1 MYIEKKKIK
10 ERFLSIFSENK
21 DRVFIID
28 AFKDK
33 NYTFG
38 EFLSL
43 SLKVGSFL
51 KKNNVVSGDR
61 IVYILP
67 NSIETT
73 FFYFASIFIGA
84 TAVPINPVYNL
95 RDIEFIIKSVNPRLI
110 VTTVKQVPKIKNMC
124 TEENIVLVVGSAQ
137 EVKDTKGS
145 IIFTLDVILNN
156 NEIKPFDGVKEDDP
170 CSVLIYTSGTTS
182 RPKGIMRSLS
192 KFISNAMVFSSELD
206 INRDSRFLNILP
218 MAYLGGYYNLLLL
231 PFSVGASV
239 VIWETFGPKTP
250 LFFWDIVEKYKV
262 NTLWFVPTIMAIMLE
277 IDRTDKGYELC
288 QKIVKRA
295 LVGTA
300 PLSSSL
306 KRNFED
312 KYGIKLY
319 ENYGL
324 SETLFISTESSRYIS
339 AEMSVGRVVDDVE
352 VVIKDD
358 KGSIMPVNKEGE
370 IWVKSPYLMEEY
382 YSFDTDVPK
391 VLNKEELFPTG
402 DIGYVAPKG
411 ELFIT
416 GRKKDLII
424 KGGINVSPKAIE
436 DVLYEYPHLEEVAV
450 IGVPHD
456 IYGEDIVAVLRMQKG
471 INFEKETEK
480 IKEFCKTNLS
490 LVQMP
495 THFFEIEELPKSPT
509 GKIQKYKIK
518 NMLLAK
524 MKFSSLS
531 DKGIEQNQSNL
542 NDLLMVV
549 SKVKTEV
556 ERPAKDVIEA
566 FKSFPTSIISDCFN
580 RLRVMNGIRPLIKGR
595 SFAGSAF
602 TVEEVEGGNLM
613 SHIALDHVC
622 SGDVLV
628 IDGKAITSRS
638 CWGGLQTKCAE
649 MKKVAAIVIN
659 GVVRDF
665 EKIENSRIPV
675 YCLGISSAGPLKG
688 WGGFI
693 NFPISCSGVPV
704 LPGDIVVGDD
714 DGVVVIPQEFA
725 REVLGY
731 CKERLK
737 KEEKWLQRI
746 EEGGKTRDIVGLNEI
761 IKRLNIQI
769 LFKDGNA
776 ANE

>member
-1 MYIEKKKIK
+1 MYIENKKIK
-10 ERFLSIFSENK
+10 EKFLGIFSENK
-21 DRVFIID
+21 DKVFIVD

-33 NYTFG
+33 SYTFG
-38 EFLSL
+38 EFLSF

-61 IVYILP
+61 IVYLLP
-67 NSIETT
+67 NSIVAA

-84 TAVPINPVYNL
+84 IAVPINPAYNL
-95 RDIEFIIKSVNPRLI
+95 RDIEFIIKSVNPRLV
-110 VTTVKQVPKIKNMC
+110 VTTTNQIHKIKNMC
-124 TEENIVLVVGSAQ
+124 REESIVLVAGSIQ
-137 EVKDTKGS
+137 EAKDAKGS
-145 IIFTLDVILNN
+145 IVFTSDAIVKNS
-156 NEIKPFDGVKEDDP
+156 EIKPFDGVKEDNP
-170 CSVLIYTSGTTS
+170 CSVVIYTSGTTS

-192 KFISNAMVFSSELD
+192 NFINNALAFSSELD
-206 INRDSRFLNILP
+206 INSDSRFLNILP

-231 PFSVGASV
+231 PFSVGASI
-239 VIWETFGPKTP
+239 VIWESFGPRTP
-250 LFFWDIVEKYKV
+250 LFFWDIVEKHKV

-277 IDRTDKGYELC
+277 LDRTNKGYELC
-288 QKIVKRA
+288 QKIVKRT

-300 PLSSSL
+300 PLPNTL

-339 AEMSVGRVVDDVE
+339 AEMSVGRVVDGVE

-358 KGSIMPVNKEGE
+358 KGNIMPVNKEGE
-370 IWVKSPYLMEEY
+370 IWVKSHYLMEGY
-382 YSFDTDVPK
+382 YSQDADGPE
-391 VLNKEELFPTG
+391 VLSKEELFPTG

-424 KGGINVSPKAIE
+424 KGGVNVSPKAIE
-436 DVLYEYPHLEEVAV
+436 DILYEYPHIEEVAV
-450 IGVPHD
+450 VGGPHD
-456 IYGEDIVAVLRMQKG
+456 IYGEDIVAVLRMKKG
-471 INFEKETEK
+471 VNFEKETEK
-480 IKEFCKTNLS
+480 IKEFCKVNLS
-490 LVQMP
+490 SVQIP
-495 THFFEIEELPKSPT
+495 NHFFEIEELPKSPT

-531 DKGIEQNQSNL
+531 DKEIGQSQSSPNNL
-542 NDLLMVV
+542 FMVV

-566 FKSFPTSIISDCFN
+566 FKSFSTSIISDCFN
-580 RLRVMNGIRPLIKGR
+580 RLRVMNGIKPLVKGR
-595 SFAGSAF
+595 HFVGSAF

-613 SHIALDHVC
+613 SHIALEHIC
-622 SGDVLV
+622 AGDVLV
-628 IDGKAITSRS
+628 IDGKGVTSRS

-649 MKKVAAIVIN
+649 KKKVAAIVIN

-665 EKIENSRIPV
+665 NEIENSRIPV
-675 YCLGISSAGPLKG
+675 YCLGTSSAGPLKG

-693 NFPISCSGVPV
+693 NFPIACSGVPV

-725 REVLGY
+725 KEVLGY

-746 EEGGKTRDIVGLNEI
+746 GEGEKTRDIVGLNEI
-761 IKRLNIQI
+761 IKRLNIQF
-769 LFKDGNA
+769 LHKNADA